1 MPNRREFKSGIWQ
14 DEINVQN
21 FIKENYTPYFGDSTF
36 LSDASVKTKKV
47 WKKCEELLA
56 WESKNGGVLDVE
68 TEEISGICSFA
79 PGYIDKENEV
89 IVDLSFSEL
98 TELLKQR
105 EINLQNSLKQRELT
119 DIKNKLK
126 L

>member
-1 MPNRREFKSGIWQ
+1 M
-14 DEINVQN
+14 EIINN
-21 FIKENYTPYFGDSTF
+21 ILFTDDCIIDLSKIIAIKRYMIDKLKFI
-36 LSDASVKTKKV
+36 V
-47 WKKCEELLA
+47 
-56 WESKNGGVLDVE
+56 
-68 TEEISGICSFA
+68 
-79 PGYIDKENEV
+79 DKENEV

-119 DIKNKLK
+119 DMKNKLK

>member
-1 MPNRREFKSGIWQ
+1 M
-14 DEINVQN
+14 EIINN
-21 FIKENYTPYFGDSTF
+21 ILFTDDCIIDLSKIIAIKRYMIDKLKFI
-36 LSDASVKTKKV
+36 V
-47 WKKCEELLA
+47 
-56 WESKNGGVLDVE
+56 
-68 TEEISGICSFA
+68 
-79 PGYIDKENEV
+79 DKENEV

>member
-1 MPNRREFKSGIWQ
+1 MELINNILFTDDFIIDLSKIIAINKCYMSDKFKLI
-14 DEINVQN
+14 
-21 FIKENYTPYFGDSTF
+21 
-36 LSDASVKTKKV
+36 
-47 WKKCEELLA
+47 
-56 WESKNGGVLDVE
+56 
-68 TEEISGICSFA
+68 
-79 PGYIDKENEV
+79 IDKENEI
-89 IVDLSFSEL
+89 IVDLNFSEV